1 MVNFFTSSSIDE
13 YRKQKLV
20 LEAEDDEDF
29 DIKDED
35 DENDTEEQDNE
46 PADNEPVA
54 NNDTENFDIEDES
67 EENNNT
73 NEDEPEPTNE
83 EPQNTEEESPEQNDE
98 DQNFDI
104 EDDEGQEEPQEN
116 TDDNQTGEEEPQSDA
131 EDNAG
136 GDEDNFDLPDDEDDQ
151 GGNEEGNDTGT
162 DDSLGSDDSSDTT
175 DPHQKLK
182 DLEKDIFDNLSE
194 DQKATKIKELK
205 TLYISL
211 YGNCDTLLEHIDDLP
226 KEETTI
232 KIYEFISNNINDLKQ
247 YIVDYINDTF
257 DNRTYIENLTVFQ
270 KYLSVLDT
278 INGLL
283 EEIRDTK
290 KDE

>member
-1 MVNFFTSSSIDE
+1 MANFFTSSSIDE

-20 LEAEDDEDF
+20 LEADDEEDF

-35 DENDTEEQDNE
+35 EENNTEEQDDNNE
-46 PADNEPVA
+46 PTDNEPVA
-54 NNDTENFDIEDES
+54 DNENFDIEDEP
-67 EENNNT
+67 EETNDDNN
-73 NEDEPEPTNE
+73 EGEPNPTSE
-83 EPQNTEEESPEQNDE
+83 EPQNTEEDSPEQNDE

-104 EDDEGQEEPQEN
+104 EDQEEPQEN
-116 TDDNQTGEEEPQSDA
+116 TDDNQTDEEEPQSDS
-131 EDNAG
+131 EDTSG
-136 GDEDNFDLPDDEDDQ
+136 GDEDNFDLPDDGDDQ
-151 GGNEEGNDTGT
+151 DGNEEGNVTES
-162 DDSLGSDDSSDTT
+162 DDSLDDGDSSETT

-194 DQKATKIKELK
+194 DQKASKIKELK

-278 INGLL
+278 INSLL